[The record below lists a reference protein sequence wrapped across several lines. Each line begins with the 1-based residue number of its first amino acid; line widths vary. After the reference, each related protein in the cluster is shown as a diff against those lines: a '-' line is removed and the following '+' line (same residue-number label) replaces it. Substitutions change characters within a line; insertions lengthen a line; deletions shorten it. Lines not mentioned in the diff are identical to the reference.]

1 MVERPRGTNDW
12 GPEDMA
18 KRRFVESRFIQLAE
32 SFGFREVST
41 PTFESLELFTAK
53 SGRGIVKEL
62 YAFKD
67 QGGRALALRPEF
79 TASILRFYVSSLRSR
94 PKPLKLYTTGNAFRY
109 EEPQRG
115 RYREFSQ
122 LNAEIIGGA
131 ALPSDAEA
139 LALAIGTMR
148 AIGLKQVKARIGNIG
163 ILRSYLPFPP
173 ADQGLVLHS
182 LDKRNFPML
191 EAELARLGRK
201 DLASPLRKVIELSGD
216 ASVLDDAA
224 KILGASAKE
233 GLAYLRDLAGLLDD
247 YGIRRS
253 DYAFAMGVVRGLDYY
268 TGMVF
273 EIDSPNLGAEKQ
285 VGGGGAY
292 RLAEVFGGE
301 AVAQTGFALGLDRLV
316 MSAEAERTI
325 EPPRPLDAYIV
336 PVGDGSRKTAM
347 QILTSLRAAG
357 PGAAAVGETR
367 FPEEPIPA
375 REHLVDHPEVL
386 VHVLAELGPPH
397 LQDMPRPSGPGLH
410 LLEHP
415 SFVVAPQDR
424 RDLRHDVAPHA
435 FFEDLMAPLF
445 DGHRQAL
452 VVPRIEGRARFLP
465 LQEIG
470 DVVPHHRLAVPH
482 QGRDI
487 VLARGLDQFRL
498 VVVRDVPG
506 VEVDALEGEHPV
518 RGDAVVADWHRI

>member
-1 MVERPRGTNDW
+1 MHTRPYESRISATSCRTDKWCDPVRRKTSSISRPSGGTTSRLIESVPRPLQKRLWRDPFIGVDFMFERPRGTNDW

-53 SGRGIVKEL
+53 SGPGIAKEL

-67 QGGRALALRPEF
+67 QGGRDLALRPEF

-131 ALPSDAEA
+131 ALPSGAEA

-148 AIGLKQVKARIGNIG
+148 AIGLKQVQARIGNIG
-163 ILRSYLPFPP
+163 ILRSYLPFSP
-173 ADQGLVLHS
+173 ADQGVVLHS

-191 EAELARLGRK
+191 EAELGRLGRK

-216 ASVLDDAA
+216 ASVLDDAS

-253 DYAFAMGVVRGLDYY
+253 DYAFDLGVVRGLDYY

-336 PVGDGSRKTAM
+336 PVGDGSRKKAI
-347 QILTSLRAAG
+347 QILTSLRDAG
-357 PGAAAVGETR
+357 LGTDVDLIGRGPSMNLDYANAIGARFAVILGE
-367 FPEEPIPA
+367 
-375 REHLVDHPEVL
+375 RELK
-386 VHVLAELGPPH
+386 
-397 LQDMPRPSGPGLH
+397 Q
-410 LLEHP
+410 
-415 SFVVAPQDR
+415 
-424 RDLRHDVAPHA
+424 
-435 FFEDLMAPLF
+435 
-445 DGHRQAL
+445 
-452 VVPRIEGRARFLP
+452 GRATLREMTSGV
-465 LQEIG
+465 QREIAIA
-470 DVVPHHRLAVPH
+470 DL
-482 QGRDI
+482 
-487 VLARGLDQFRL
+487 
-498 VVVRDVPG
+498 
-506 VEVDALEGEHPV
+506 VDAL
-518 RGDAVVADWHRI
+518 RNA

>member
-53 SGRGIVKEL
+53 SGPGIVKEL

-67 QGGRALALRPEF
+67 QGGRDLALRPEF

-173 ADQGLVLHS
+173 ADQGVVLHS

-191 EAELARLGRK
+191 EAELGRLGRK
-201 DLASPLRKVIELSGD
+201 DLASPLRKVVELSGD

-224 KILGASAKE
+224 KILGATAKE

-253 DYAFAMGVVRGLDYY
+253 DYAFDLGVVRGLDYY

-336 PVGDGSRKTAM
+336 PVGDGSRKKAI

-357 PGAAAVGETR
+357 LGADIDLIGRGPSKNLDYANAIGARFAVILGE
-367 FPEEPIPA
+367 
-375 REHLVDHPEVL
+375 RELKQGRATLREMANGVQREIAIEDLVD
-386 VHVLAELGPPH
+386 A
-397 LQDMPRPSGPGLH
+397 
-410 LLEHP
+410 
-415 SFVVAPQDR
+415 
-424 RDLRHDVAPHA
+424 
-435 FFEDLMAPLF
+435 
-445 DGHRQAL
+445 
-452 VVPRIEGRARFLP
+452 
-465 LQEIG
+465 
-470 DVVPHHRLAVPH
+470 
-482 QGRDI
+482 
-487 VLARGLDQFRL
+487 
-498 VVVRDVPG
+498 VRD
-506 VEVDALEGEHPV
+506 A
-518 RGDAVVADWHRI
+518 